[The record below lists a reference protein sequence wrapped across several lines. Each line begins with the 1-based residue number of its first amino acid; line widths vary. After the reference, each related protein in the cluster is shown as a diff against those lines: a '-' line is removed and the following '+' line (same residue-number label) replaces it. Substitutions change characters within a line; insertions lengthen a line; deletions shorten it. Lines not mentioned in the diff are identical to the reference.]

1 MCAIMSGFARQQ
13 MLAREYEL
21 IMNAEQE
28 NHMSL
33 KDAMHKEKRYE
44 PGDAPHAAT
53 VDELDAYAVREA
65 DTHALLK
72 ERESTHGD
80 FEENAICCEKMYRAW
95 AARWLHAHG
104 SEVPFPMAHA
114 MYHKFSKL
122 SRLAA
127 NEHCQDHYDD
137 DIGYTELARRFS

>member
-1 MCAIMSGFARQQ
+1 
-13 MLAREYEL
+13 
-21 IMNAEQE
+21 
-28 NHMSL
+28 MSL
-33 KDAMHKEKRYE
+33 KESLHKEKRYV
-44 PGDAPHAAT
+44 PGDDT
-53 VDELDAYAVREA
+53 YANAGQKAQEQIASICNTNTA
-65 DTHALLK
+65 DLLA
-72 ERESTHGD
+72 EHESTHGD

-122 SRLAA
+122 SHLAA